1 VIADDH
7 PVLREGIRN
16 RLEQELD
23 IAVVGEAGNG
33 AEALRLAEELQPHV
47 LLLDMEMPGLAGVET
62 ARRLRAA
69 NSSVRILALS
79 AYDDWHYVQAL
90 LSSGAAGYLTKEE
103 AAEHIIEAVRGVA
116 RGEEGWFSRR
126 VTAQMVEWHQSEGV
140 DRAGLTKREL
150 DVLRLVADGRTNQEI
165 ARSLG
170 ISVKTVEKHLEGVY
184 AKLGV
189 VSRVEAAVHAVQEGL
204 V

>member
-1 VIADDH
+1 
-7 PVLREGIRN
+7 
-16 RLEQELD
+16 
-23 IAVVGEAGNG
+23 
-33 AEALRLAEELQPHV
+33 
-47 LLLDMEMPGLAGVET
+47 
-62 ARRLRAA
+62 
-69 NSSVRILALS
+69 
-79 AYDDWHYVQAL
+79 
-90 LSSGAAGYLTKEE
+90 
-103 AAEHIIEAVRGVA
+103 
-116 RGEEGWFSRR
+116 
-126 VTAQMVEWHQSEGV
+126 MVEWHQSEGV

-150 DVLRLVADGRTNQEI
+150 EVLRLVADGRTNQEI